1 MIKVHGL
8 DIIAKEVEA
17 SNTMKKIHKEAIA
30 RRVKE
35 LTTQGIDK
43 TIAKV
48 MAEQG
53 L

>member
-1 MIKVHGL
+1 MVKVYGL
-8 DIIAKEVEA
+8 DKIAREVEA
-17 SNTMKKIHKEAIA
+17 SEKMKEIHKKAIS

-35 LTTQGIDK
+35 LTAQGIDK